1 MKFHLIIILFLF
13 LGSAVAQA
21 DESQA
26 TVEGSPF
33 ISISYGAN
41 NPFTK
46 YSISVK
52 LTEEDSDTLYLLE
65 VDGVTVRTIIDACI
79 DIHGDY
85 EACKEE
91 FSVRFVELLSTIEVE
106 GIDWAQKDALK
117 QVDIGCFDRSSHAQ
131 NEIEDVDVT
140 AENLEKVM
148 DSQP

>member
-117 QVDIGCFDRSSHAQ
+117 QVDIKTYDRSSHAQ
-131 NEIEDVDVT
+131 NDIEDVDVT